1 MEEKRFIEMDED
13 NANEES
19 YSQNRAKKL
28 IVRKKKE
35 TKKNSNIS
43 NTNTADGGDGSGLA
57 FRKAN
62 RQKFLRIDDDDE
74 KQEKSTVTIT
84 EKVD

>member
-1 MEEKRFIEMDED
+1 MGEDDANDED
-13 NANEES
+13 

-35 TKKNSNIS
+35 AKRNSNMS
-43 NTNTADGGDGSGLA
+43 NTNTGDGGDGSGLA

-74 KQEKSTVTIT
+74 KQEKSTAIT

>member
-1 MEEKRFIEMDED
+1 MGEDDANDED
-13 NANEES
+13 

-35 TKKNSNIS
+35 AKRNSNMS
-43 NTNTADGGDGSGLA
+43 NTNTGDGGDGSGLA

-62 RQKFLRIDDDDE
+62 R
-74 KQEKSTVTIT
+74 
-84 EKVD
+84 

>member
-1 MEEKRFIEMDED
+1 MDED

-43 NTNTADGGDGSGLA
+43 NTNTGDGGDGSGLA

-62 RQKFLRIDDDDE
+62 R
-74 KQEKSTVTIT
+74 
-84 EKVD
+84 